1 MSVAGWPL
9 FVTVMVELPAELP
22 AELPRVRVEVKVWLD
37 AAPPEI
43 APTVSGALMD
53 GSLADV
59 ADPPGLLRK
68 LSARL
73 QLQRLEAEMAM
84 NERQSREFPRS

>member
-1 MSVAGWPL
+1 
-9 FVTVMVELPAELP
+9 
-22 AELPRVRVEVKVWLD
+22 
-37 AAPPEI
+37 
-43 APTVSGALMD
+43 MD

-84 NERQSREFPRS
+84 NERQSRQAHTQGDLEALRALSLRGIELRKTKEGLQAALQRP